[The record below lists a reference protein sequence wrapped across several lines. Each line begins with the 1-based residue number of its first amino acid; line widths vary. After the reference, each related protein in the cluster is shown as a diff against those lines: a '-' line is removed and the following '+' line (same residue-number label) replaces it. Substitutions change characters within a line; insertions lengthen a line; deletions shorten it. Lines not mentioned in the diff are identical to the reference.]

1 MCPREEV
8 ICIAESPV
16 LATETLEQ
24 HRRKEQEM
32 SRTTKWWTPMALGA
46 VLMLILVGVAG
57 AVPTEKPSAL
67 GIQRK
72 LTITAADF
80 YPKDHLTEYNN
91 DGFYLYT
98 LQDSNDRVFIAPV
111 DFPTPRPVTVDK
123 VQLHAYDNNSSGRI
137 TIRLY
142 RPAPATGIEAE
153 MAYID
158 TGVAFVDPA
167 GTPRTWQTTSISPN
181 VKYQGHDTYLWAA
194 ISDDTS
200 LWLYGVT
207 IYYRVGT

>member
-16 LATETLEQ
+16 LATETPRL
-24 HRRKEQEM
+24 HRRKEHEM

-46 VLMLILVGVAG
+46 VLMLVLVGAAG
-57 AVPTEKPSAL
+57 AVPTERPSAL

-80 YPKDHLTEYNN
+80 YPNKHTVQYWNS
-91 DGFYLYT
+91 GCYL
-98 LQDSNDRVFIAPV
+98 DSLLNGDEAYFAAPV

-123 VQLHAYDNNSSGRI
+123 VQLHAYDNNSDHH
-137 TIRLY
+137 IRMDLF
-142 RPAPATGIEAE
+142 RAAPSTGIQAL
-153 MAYID
+153 MARID
-158 TGVAFVDPA
+158 TGVQFTDV
-167 GTPRTWQTTSISPN
+167 TYPRTWQDTTIDAN
-181 VKYQGHDTYLWAA
+181 VKYQGHDTYLWLM
-194 ISDDTS
+194 ISDDTD
-200 LWLYGVT
+200 LRFYGAT